1 MKFLAYLVELYL
13 AGVLLRLLWMILVDK
28 TPKRYGLQRPYR
40 MDEFMTYPLM
50 WPMTLAQWL
59 IGLF

>member
-13 AGVLLRLLWMILVDK
+13 AGVLLRLLWMIVVDK

-40 MDEFMTYPLM
+40 MDEFTTYPM
-50 WPMTLAQWL
+50 QWPLDLFQL
-59 IGLF
+59 VIGLF

>member
-1 MKFLAYLVELYL
+1 MEFLAYLVELYL
-13 AGVLLRLLWMILVDK
+13 TGVLLNLLWMLIAGR

-40 MDEFMTYPLM
+40 MDEYTTYPLM

-59 IGLF
+59 IGLL